1 MGKVRVAIVGMGNC
15 ASSLIQGLHYYQ
27 SKSPDEAIG
36 VMHWNIGGYNV
47 TDLDVVAAFDI
58 DARKVGKDINEA
70 IYAPPNCTTF
80 FDKDVPPT
88 GVKVQMGCVLDG
100 FAEHMEDYPAE
111 RRFEKSTA
119 AQPTQADVVRVL
131 RDTKAEVLIS
141 YLPVGSQAATEF
153 YMNCALEAGV
163 GVVNCIP
170 VFIASDAK
178 WAKKF
183 ADKNLPIIGDDIK
196 SQVGA
201 TIVHRVL
208 TDLFSKRGVKLHRT
222 YQLNTGG
229 NTDFLN
235 MLNRSRLKSKKISK
249 TEAVRSV
256 AGDQMLDE
264 NIHIGPSDYVPWQKD
279 NKLCFIRMEG
289 SLFGDV
295 PMNIELRLSVEDSP
309 NSAGVAIDMIR
320 CVKVAMDRG
329 IGGVL
334 AAPSAYFCKHP
345 STQYTDDIAYEM
357 TEAFIAP
364 QASDATTKA
373 LILAAGLG
381 SRLRE
386 LGNSKPL
393 TLLEGVP
400 MIERIVRQSVDG
412 GVNEFVIVVGYMGD
426 EVKTFM
432 SKLGQELKV
441 NIQCVTN
448 EAWNKGN
455 GRSVLAARSLL
466 SNGPFYLMMA
476 DHLFDPAILRALRA
490 KQLHDGMVRLAVD
503 TNLTNPWVDLND
515 VTKVRQQNGLVADIG
530 KNIEQ
535 YNCFD
540 TGFFYCTLAL
550 FDAIERS
557 IEKTGDD
564 SLSGGIREL
573 GRANAVEA
581 LDIGKLEWID
591 IDDPKAHRQSQGM
604 VRKVAG

>member
-1 MGKVRVAIVGMGNC
+1 MGKVRVAIVGIGNC
-15 ASSLIQGLHYYQ
+15 ASSLIQGLHYYK
-27 SKSPDEAIG
+27 SKSPADAIG
-36 VMHWNIGGYNV
+36 VMHWNIGGYEV
-47 TDLDVVAAFDI
+47 TDLDIVAAFDI
-58 DARKVGKDINEA
+58 DTRKVGKDINEA
-70 IYAPPNCTTF
+70 IYAAPNCTTF
-80 FDKDVPPT
+80 FDKTVPPT

-100 FAEHMEDYPAE
+100 CAEHMVDYPVE
-111 RRFEKSTA
+111 RRFDKATA

-131 RDTKAEVLIS
+131 RETKAEVLIS
-141 YLPVGSQAATEF
+141 YLPVGSQEATEF

-163 GVVNCIP
+163 GVVNFIP

-183 ADKNLPIIGDDIK
+183 ADKNVPIIGDDIK

-208 TDLFSKRGVKLHRT
+208 TDLFAKRGVKLHRT

-320 CVKVAMDRG
+320 CVKVALDRG

-345 STQYTDDIAYEM
+345 STQYNDDIAYQM

-364 QASDATTKA
+364 QATNAPLKA

-393 TLLEGVP
+393 TLLEGMP
-400 MIERIVRQSVDG
+400 LIERIVRQSVEG
-412 GVNEFVIVVGYMGD
+412 GVSEFVVVVGYMAD
-426 EVKTFM
+426 EVKTFLE
-432 SKLGQELKV
+432 KVAQELKV
-441 NIQCVTN
+441 KIQCVAN
-448 EAWNKGN
+448 DAWNKGN
-455 GRSVLAARSLL
+455 GRSVLAARSAL

-476 DHLFDPAILRALRA
+476 DHLFDPAILRVLRA
-490 KQLHDGMVRLAVD
+490 KQLHEGMVRLAVD

-540 TGFFYCTLAL
+540 TGFFYCTPAL

-564 SLSGGIREL
+564 SLSGGMREL
-573 GRANAVEA
+573 GRNNAVEA
-581 LDIGKLEWID
+581 LDIGNLEWID

-604 VRKVAG
+604 VRKVVG

>member
-1 MGKVRVAIVGMGNC
+1 MGKVRVAIVGIGNC
-15 ASSLIQGLHYYQ
+15 ASSLIQGLHYYK
-27 SKSPDEAIG
+27 SKSPEEAIG

-47 TDLDVVAAFDI
+47 TDLEIAAAFDI
-58 DARKVGKDINEA
+58 DARKVGRDVNEA
-70 IYAPPNCTTF
+70 IYALPNCTTF
-80 FDKDVPPT
+80 FEKNVPPT
-88 GVKVQMGCVLDG
+88 GVKVQMGYVLDG
-100 FAEHMEDYPAE
+100 FADHMENYPVE
-111 RRFEKSTA
+111 RRFVKADA
-119 AQPTQADVVRVL
+119 AEPTHADVVKAL
-131 RDTKAEVLIS
+131 RDSKAEVLIS
-141 YLPVGSQAATEF
+141 YLPVGSQKATEF

-183 ADKNLPIIGDDIK
+183 ADKNVPIIGDDIK

-208 TDLFSKRGVKLHRT
+208 TDLYAKRGVKLHRT

-235 MLNRSRLKSKKISK
+235 MLNRSRLQSKKISK

-256 AGDQMLDE
+256 AGDHMADE

-320 CVKVAMDRG
+320 CVKVALDRG

-334 AAPSAYFCKHP
+334 GAPSAYFCKHP

-364 QASDATTKA
+364 VATNAPVKA

-393 TLLEGVP
+393 TMLEGTP
-400 MIERIVRQSVDG
+400 LIERIVRQSVDG
-412 GVNEFVIVVGYMGD
+412 GVNEFVVVVGYMGD
-426 EVKTFM
+426 EVTGFLEKL
-432 SKLGQELKV
+432 SKELKV
-441 NIQCVTN
+441 SIQCVVN

-455 GRSVLAARSLL
+455 GRSVLAARDLL
-466 SNGPFYLMMA
+466 NGPFHLMMA

-490 KQLHDGMVRLAVD
+490 KQLHEGMVRLAVD
-503 TNLTNPWVDLND
+503 TNLSNPWVDLND
-515 VTKVRQQNGLVADIG
+515 VTKVRQQNGRVADIG

-535 YNCFD
+535 YNAFD
-540 TGFFYCTLAL
+540 TGFFYCTPAL

-557 IEKTGDD
+557 ISTHNDD
-564 SLSGGIREL
+564 SLSGGMREL

-581 LDIGKLEWID
+581 LDIGALEWID